1 MNISLSYS
9 ITFHDVYRLQVAE
22 KIKLLGRAAMVPEL
36 NAMGRLMWQRTLAK
50 ELDLEAYL
58 AIQV

>member
-1 MNISLSYS
+1 
-9 ITFHDVYRLQVAE
+9 
-22 KIKLLGRAAMVPEL
+22 MVPEL